1 MTEYK
6 LFNQIRP
13 FSVGFDH
20 LFSHFETLLDS
31 SMMSDGRVNFPP
43 YNIVKTGDYTYDIEV
58 ALAGFTK
65 DDIEV
70 KVEEN
75 TLSVMSLGKNDDKNL
90 LHRGIS
96 KRSFNRTF
104 TIADD
109 IIVKSADLKD
119 GLLRIQLER
128 IIPEEKKPR
137 IIEINSEKTL
147 SDSSKKKSLKE
158 HF

>member
-1 MTEYK
+1 MNDYK
-6 LFNQIRP
+6 FFNQIRP

-20 LFSHFETLLDS
+20 LFNHFEHMLDATVS
-31 SMMSDGRVNFPP
+31 AERAVNFPP

-75 TLSVMSLGKNDDKNL
+75 TLSITSVGKNDEKNL

-96 KRSFNRTF
+96 KRAFKRTF

-109 IIVKSADLKD
+109 IFVKGADLKD
-119 GLLRIQLER
+119 GLLSIQLER

-137 IIEINSEKTL
+137 LIEIGAQTL
-147 SDSSKKKSLKE
+147 ESSKKKTLKG
-158 HF
+158 

>member
-1 MTEYK
+1 M
-6 LFNQIRP
+6 
-13 FSVGFDH
+13 
-20 LFSHFETLLDS
+20 LDTAS
-31 SMMSDGRVNFPP
+31 AMSDSRLNFPP

-58 ALAGFTK
+58 ALAGFSK
-65 DDIEV
+65 NDIEV

-109 IIVKSADLKD
+109 IVVKSAELKD
-119 GLLRIQLER
+119 GLLRVQLER
-128 IIPEEKKPR
+128 VIPEEKKPR
-137 IIEINSEKTL
+137 IIEINAKDYIEMDTK
-147 SDSSKKKSLKE
+147 
-158 HF
+158 

>member
-20 LFSHFETLLDS
+20 LFTHFEHMLDTAS
-31 SMMSDGRVNFPP
+31 AMSDSRLNFPP

-58 ALAGFTK
+58 ALAGFSK
-65 DDIEV
+65 NDIEV

-109 IIVKSADLKD
+109 IVVKSAELKD
-119 GLLRIQLER
+119 GLLRVQLER
-128 IIPEEKKPR
+128 VIPEEKKPR
-137 IIEINSEKTL
+137 IIEINAKDYIEMDTK
-147 SDSSKKKSLKE
+147 
-158 HF
+158 

>member
-1 MTEYK
+1 MTEFK
-6 LFNQIRP
+6 IFNQIKP

-20 LFSHFETLLDS
+20 LFTHFEHMLDATG
-31 SMMSDGRVNFPP
+31 SMSESRLNFPP
-43 YNIVKTGDYTYDIEV
+43 YNILKTGDYTYDIEV

-70 KVEEN
+70 KIEEN
-75 TLSVMSLGKNDDKNL
+75 TLSVMSLGKNDDKNI

-109 IIVKSADLKD
+109 IVVKSADLRD
-119 GLLRIQLER
+119 GLLRVQLER

-137 IIEINSEKTL
+137 IIEINAGE
-147 SDSSKKKSLKE
+147 SSKKKAKE
-158 HF
+158 